1 MTPIKIQMMKYS
13 RLTQFAA
20 CLVIVTALSA
30 CSLPKRPALETSSW
44 MVAPERTGTPYKPRT
59 DLWLKMGS
67 VSTAPPFDG
76 KSLVYR
82 LGDQRYEKDFYNIY
96 SALPND
102 MVSNATRQWLNNA
115 QIFSMTVGQGNSFF
129 PYYNLQVSVEEF
141 YGDYRVRPEA
151 VVTVEFFLTA
161 TDPQKRNPVI
171 GKNRYTKRVALKDNT
186 PQALTLGQQDALAQ
200 ILKEYEVVLYG
211 YAGNL
216 PRPLGQ

>member
-1 MTPIKIQMMKYS
+1 MTPIKIQMMKNS

-20 CLVIVTALSA
+20 CLFFIAALSA

-44 MVAPERTGTPYKPRT
+44 MVAPERTGNPYKPRS

-67 VSTAPPFDG
+67 VSTTPPFDG

-96 SALPND
+96 SALPNE

-129 PYYNLQVSVEEF
+129 PYYNLQASVEEF

-151 VVTVEFFLTA
+151 VVTIEFFLTA
-161 TDPQKRNPVI
+161 TDPKKRNPVI

-186 PQALTLGQQDALAQ
+186 PQALVLGQQEALAQ
-200 ILKEYEVVLYG
+200 ILKEYEVALNK
-211 YAGNL
+211 YAANL
-216 PRPLGQ
+216 PLPLGQ

>member
-44 MVAPERTGTPYKPRT
+44 MVAPERTATPYKPRT

-96 SALPND
+96 SALPNE

>member
-1 MTPIKIQMMKYS
+1 MQMTNNFRFIQ
-13 RLTQFAA
+13 FVA
-20 CLVIVTALSA
+20 LVFIVTVLSA
-30 CSLPKRPALETSSW
+30 CSLPKRPALEAGTW
-44 MVAPERTGTPYKPRT
+44 MVAPERTGTPYKPRS

-67 VSTAPPFDG
+67 ASTTPPFDG

-82 LGDQRYEKDFYNIY
+82 LGDQRYEKDFYNTY
-96 SALPND
+96 SALPNE
-102 MVSNATRQWLNNA
+102 MIGNATRQWLNNA

-129 PYYNLQVSVEEF
+129 PYYILQTSIEEF

-151 VVTVEFFLTA
+151 VITIEFFLTA

-186 PQALTLGQQDALAQ
+186 PQALVQGQQEALAQ
-200 ILKEYEVVLYG
+200 ILKEYEVVLYK

-216 PRPLGQ
+216 PPPLGQ

>member
-1 MTPIKIQMMKYS
+1 MNLQMTNNS
-13 RLTQFAA
+13 RLIKFATFA
-20 CLVIVTALSA
+20 LLVAALSA
-30 CSLPKRPALETSSW
+30 CSLPKRPALETTSW

-67 VSTAPPFDG
+67 ASTTPPFDG

-96 SALPND
+96 SALPNE

-129 PYYNLQVSVEEF
+129 PYYILQTSVEEF

-171 GKNRYTKRVALKDNT
+171 GKNRYTKRVTLKDNT
-186 PQALTLGQQDALAQ
+186 PQALVLGQQEALAQ
-200 ILKEYEVVLYG
+200 ILKEYEVVLYK

-216 PRPLGQ
+216 PPPLGQ

>member
-1 MTPIKIQMMKYS
+1 MRMQMIKNLQ
-13 RLTQFAA
+13 LTKFAA
-20 CLVIVTALSA
+20 LLLIISVLSA
-30 CSLPKRPALETSSW
+30 CSLPKRPALEISSW

-67 VSTAPPFDG
+67 ASTAPPFDG

-82 LGDQRYEKDFYNIY
+82 MGDQRYEKDFYNTY
-96 SALPND
+96 SALPNE

-129 PYYNLQVSVEEF
+129 PYYILQTSIEEF

-151 VVTVEFFLTA
+151 VVTIEFFLTA

-171 GKNRYTKRVALKDNT
+171 GKNRYTKRVTLKDNT
-186 PQALTLGQQDALAQ
+186 PQALVLGQQEALAQ
-200 ILKEYEVVLYG
+200 ILKEYEVVLYK

-216 PRPLGQ
+216 PPPLGQ

>member
-1 MTPIKIQMMKYS
+1 MMSMKTQVMKNS
-13 RLTQFAA
+13 RLSKFAA
-20 CLVIVTALSA
+20 VAFIALALSA
-30 CSLPKRPALETSSW
+30 CSLPKRPALETTSW
-44 MVAPERTGTPYKPRT
+44 MVAPERTGAPYKPRT
-59 DLWLKMGS
+59 DFWLKMGS

-96 SALPND
+96 SALPNE

-129 PYYNLQVSVEEF
+129 PYYILQTSVEEF

-171 GKNRYTKRVALKDNT
+171 GKNRYSKRVALKDNT
-186 PQALTLGQQDALAQ
+186 PQALALGQQEALAQ
-200 ILKEYEVVLYG
+200 ILKEYEVVLYK

-216 PRPLGQ
+216 PPPLGQ

>member
-1 MTPIKIQMMKYS
+1 MKIQMTKNS
-13 RLTQFAA
+13 RLIQFAA
-20 CLVIVTALSA
+20 FVFIAAALSA

-44 MVAPERTGTPYKPRT
+44 MVAPERTGAPYKPRS

-67 VSTAPPFDG
+67 ASTAPPFDG

-82 LGDQRYEKDFYNIY
+82 LGDQRYEKDFYNTY
-96 SALPND
+96 SALPNE

-129 PYYNLQVSVEEF
+129 PYYILQTSIEDF

-151 VVTVEFFLTA
+151 VVTIEFFLTA

-186 PQALTLGQQDALAQ
+186 PQALVLGQQEALAQ
-200 ILKEYEVVLYG
+200 ILKEYEAVLYK
-211 YAGNL
+211 YAGSL
-216 PRPLGQ
+216 PPPLGQ

>member
-96 SALPND
+96 SALPNE

-171 GKNRYTKRVALKDNT
+171 GKNRHTKRVALKDNT

>member
-1 MTPIKIQMMKYS
+1 MTTINIQMMKYS

-96 SALPND
+96 SALPNE

>member
-1 MTPIKIQMMKYS
+1 MTPIKIQMMKNS

-20 CLVIVTALSA
+20 CLFIIAALSA

-44 MVAPERTGTPYKPRT
+44 MVAPERTGVPYKPRS

-67 VSTAPPFDG
+67 VSTTPPFDG

-96 SALPND
+96 SALPNE

-129 PYYNLQVSVEEF
+129 PYYNLQASVEEF

-151 VVTVEFFLTA
+151 VVTIEFFLTA
-161 TDPQKRNPVI
+161 TDPKKRNPVI

-186 PQALTLGQQDALAQ
+186 PQALVLGQQEALAQ
-200 ILKEYEVVLYG
+200 ILKEYEVALDK
-211 YAGNL
+211 YAANL
-216 PRPLGQ
+216 PLPLGQ

>member
-1 MTPIKIQMMKYS
+1 MRTQMMKNAH
-13 RLTQFAA
+13 LTKWLALA
-20 CLVIVTALSA
+20 CIVTALSA
-30 CSLPKRPALETSSW
+30 CSLPKRPALEMTSW
-44 MVAPERTGTPYKPRT
+44 MVAPERSGAPHKPRS

-67 VSTAPPFDG
+67 VSTTPPFDG

-96 SALPND
+96 SALPNE
-102 MVSNATRQWLNNA
+102 MVGNATRQWLNNA

-129 PYYNLQVSVEEF
+129 PYYNLQTSVEEF

-161 TDPQKRNPVI
+161 TDPQKRNPLI
-171 GKNRYTKRVALKDNT
+171 GKNRYSKRVALKDNS
-186 PQALTLGQQDALAQ
+186 PQALVLGQQEALAQ
-200 ILKEYEVVLYG
+200 ILKEYEAALYQ

-216 PRPLGQ
+216 PPPLGQ

>member
-1 MTPIKIQMMKYS
+1 MTSMKIQTMKHS
-13 RLTQFAA
+13 RLIKLAAFAF
-20 CLVIVTALSA
+20 IVTALSA
-30 CSLPKRPALETSSW
+30 CSLPKRPALDTASW
-44 MVAPERTGTPYKPRT
+44 MVAPERTGTPYKSRT
-59 DLWLKMGS
+59 DIWLKMGS

-96 SALPND
+96 SALPNE
-102 MVSNATRQWLNNA
+102 MVGNATRQWLNNA

-129 PYYNLQVSVEEF
+129 PYYILQTSVEEF

-161 TDPQKRNPVI
+161 TDPQKHNPVI

-186 PQALTLGQQDALAQ
+186 PQALALGQQEALAQ
-200 ILKEYEVVLYG
+200 ILKEYEVVLYK

-216 PRPLGQ
+216 PPPLGQ

>member
-1 MTPIKIQMMKYS
+1 MILNILMIKNS
-13 RLTQFAA
+13 RLMK
-20 CLVIVTALSA
+20 LVAWAFIITALSA

-44 MVAPERTGTPYKPRT
+44 MVAPERTGTPYKPRS

-67 VSTAPPFDG
+67 VTTTSPFDS

-82 LGDQRYEKDFYNIY
+82 LGDQRYEKDFYNVY
-96 SALPND
+96 SVLPNE
-102 MVSNATRQWLNNA
+102 MIGSATRQWLNNA

-129 PYYNLQVSVEEF
+129 PYYILQTSVEEF

-161 TDPQKRNPVI
+161 TDPKKRNPVI
-171 GKNRYTKRVALKDNT
+171 GKNRYTKRIALKDNT
-186 PQALTLGQQDALAQ
+186 PQALALGQQEALAQ
-200 ILKEYEVVLYG
+200 ILKEYEVALYQ

-216 PRPLGQ
+216 PPPLGQ

>member
-1 MTPIKIQMMKYS
+1 MTPINIPMMKSS

-20 CLVIVTALSA
+20 CLFIMTALSA

-44 MVAPERTGTPYKPRT
+44 MVAPERTGAPYKPRS

-67 VSTAPPFDG
+67 VSTTPPFDG

-96 SALPND
+96 SALPNE

-129 PYYNLQVSVEEF
+129 PYYILQTSIEEF

-171 GKNRYTKRVALKDNT
+171 GKNRYTKRIALKDNT
-186 PQALTLGQQDALAQ
+186 PQELALGQQEALAQ
-200 ILKEYEVVLYG
+200 ILKEYEVVLYK
-211 YAGNL
+211 
-216 PRPLGQ
+216 

>member
-1 MTPIKIQMMKYS
+1 MKIQMMKTS
-13 RLTQFAA
+13 RFIQFSVFVL
-20 CLVIVTALSA
+20 LVASLSA

-44 MVAPERTGTPYKPRT
+44 MVAPERSGSAYKSRS

-67 VSTAPPFDG
+67 ATTTPPFDG

-82 LGDQRYEKDFYNIY
+82 LSDQRYEKDFYNIY
-96 SALPND
+96 SALPNE

-129 PYYNLQVSVEEF
+129 PYYVLQTSVEEF

-161 TDPQKRNPVI
+161 TDPKKHNPVI
-171 GKNRYTKRVALKDNT
+171 GKNRYTKRIALKDNT
-186 PQALTLGQQDALAQ
+186 PQALALGQQEALAQ

-216 PRPLGQ
+216 PPPLGQ

>member
-1 MTPIKIQMMKYS
+1 MTSMKIQTMKHS
-13 RLTQFAA
+13 RLIKFAA
-20 CLVIVTALSA
+20 FAFIVTALSA
-30 CSLPKRPALETSSW
+30 CSLPKRPALDTASW

-59 DLWLKMGS
+59 DIWLKMGS

-96 SALPND
+96 SALPNE
-102 MVSNATRQWLNNA
+102 MVGNATRQWLNNA

-129 PYYNLQVSVEEF
+129 PYYILQTSVEEF

-161 TDPQKRNPVI
+161 TDPQKHNPVI

-186 PQALTLGQQDALAQ
+186 PQALALGQQEALAQ
-200 ILKEYEVVLYG
+200 ILKEYEVVLYK

-216 PRPLGQ
+216 PPPLGQ

>member
-1 MTPIKIQMMKYS
+1 MKIQMTNYP
-13 RLTQFAA
+13 RLIRFATFVFIA
-20 CLVIVTALSA
+20 AALSA

-44 MVAPERTGTPYKPRT
+44 MVAPERTGAPYKPRS

-67 VSTAPPFDG
+67 SSTAPPFDG

-82 LGDQRYEKDFYNIY
+82 LGDLRYEKDFYNTY
-96 SALPND
+96 SALPNE
-102 MVSNATRQWLNNA
+102 MVGNATRQWLNNA

-129 PYYNLQVSVEEF
+129 PYYILQTSIEEL

-151 VVTVEFFLTA
+151 VVTIEFFLTA

-171 GKNRYTKRVALKDNT
+171 GKNRYSKRVVLKDNT
-186 PQALTLGQQDALAQ
+186 PQALVLGQQEALAQ
-200 ILKEYEVVLYG
+200 ILKEYEVVLYK

-216 PRPLGQ
+216 PPPLGQ